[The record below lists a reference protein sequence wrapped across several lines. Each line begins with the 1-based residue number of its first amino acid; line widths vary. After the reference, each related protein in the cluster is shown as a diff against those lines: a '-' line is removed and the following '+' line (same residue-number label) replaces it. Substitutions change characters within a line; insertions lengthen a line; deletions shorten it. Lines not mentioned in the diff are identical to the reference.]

1 MTRCT
6 QDSPHNTAEKTESE
20 NSERRSEGGKN
31 VHNAVTTPPRK
42 TNLAGFRIG
51 LAGSAA
57 AKLVWLIL
65 LQPEN
70 LCKKA

>member
-20 NSERRSEGGKN
+20 NSERRSEGGEN
-31 VHNAVTTPPRK
+31 VHNTATTPPRK

-51 LAGSAA
+51 LAGSAT

-65 LQPEN
+65 LRPEN
-70 LCKKA
+70 LCEKA

>member
-1 MTRCT
+1 VTRCT

-20 NSERRSEGGKN
+20 NSERRSEGGEN
-31 VHNAVTTPPRK
+31 VHSAVTTTTRK
-42 TNLAGFRIG
+42 TKVAGFGIG

-65 LQPEN
+65 LWPEN
-70 LCKKA
+70 LCEKA